1 MKKYWRKVT
10 SGFMALVMCLS
21 AFMGIGATTA
31 FAAGESANVYMV
43 SFPRDGDANYGAT
56 WGHPDLQFK
65 NGWHSGRSRYTT
77 VRAMNSYDGNICY
90 CIEIGVS
97 QETGD
102 RYTNFGEDFW
112 DNYPSSFNDVL
123 EPDEIK
129 SFIGR
134 IFQYGYTGSISTSW
148 RSQNSGA
155 DNLAHAY
162 ATQLLIWE
170 TVIGERDSNFNHA
183 GTNGSSAIADLVAG
197 DHPLRSQIFSYYNSI
212 VNSVQNHT
220 RIPSFMEKS
229 RHKADTISLD
239 WDGTQYKAVLV
250 DRNNVVGNFS
260 FSSSDRNLHFEVQG
274 DSLIITTDVAPE
286 EPVVIKAEN
295 TRLHRRGVITWTDGI
310 YGPDGRKQDT
320 VTYAQ
325 EVSDPVKGFL
335 NVKVD
340 AGSAK
345 IVKTSEDGVVE
356 GITFN
361 VSGNGINTTV
371 KTGADGTIQIDN
383 LMPGVYTVTEQ
394 SYDRY
399 EPQETHRVTVVA
411 GQVAAVNFNNVLK
424 RGDLQVIKNSEDN
437 LVEGVTFHLYG
448 TSLSGIAVDEY
459 AVTDASGVASFND
472 ILISGTTPYTI
483 EEVDTAIR
491 YVVPENQTAPIN
503 WNDVTTRTF
512 TNILKKF
519 AVTVT
524 KSDVEKG
531 HPQGDATLAGAKY
544 GIFKGEQ
551 LVDEYYTDENGQFT
565 TKEYIC
571 GYDWTVKE
579 LEPSEGYLLDS
590 TVHKVGAE
598 PELYTVEHNL
608 TANDVTE
615 QVMKGNIAII
625 KHTDDGET
633 QVETPEAGAEFQI
646 YLKKAGSFDAAD
658 PDERD
663 TIVCDENGF
672 GQTKNMPYGTYTVHQ
687 TKGWDGRELMNDF
700 DVLIAKDGQ
709 TYHFI
714 INNRNF
720 ESYIKVVKVD
730 AETGNTIPYAGAGF
744 QIYDPSGSLVLMTF
758 TYPEPTTIDT
768 FYTNAE
774 GTLVTPEKLEY
785 GTGYSVVEVQAPYG
799 YVLDQ
804 TPIYFDVTED
814 NSTDADGITIIK
826 VEKPNMAQKGTISV
840 GKTGE
845 VFAGVT
851 AVGGSE
857 NQPTV
862 YQPAYAVQGL
872 AGAVYEIRA
881 AEDIITPDGTVRAV
895 KGEIV
900 DTVTTG
906 TDGFIKSKELYLG
919 KYEVQEI
926 TAPEGMVLNGEIHTV
941 ELVYAGQDVAV
952 TETATS
958 FQNDRQKVQI
968 SLEKSLEI
976 NELFGIGN
984 NGEIKNISFGL
995 FAGGELVAADGT
1007 SIPVDGLIEIITLDE
1022 NGKAVVKTDLPMG
1035 SYYVQEL
1042 ATDNAYILSDEKYP
1056 VVFEY
1061 AGQDIAQ
1068 VNLTVNNG
1076 EAITNQLKY
1085 GSVSGMK
1092 VDQDGNGLGG
1102 ALIGLF
1108 KSDDMEFTA
1117 DNALMTATSADDG
1130 SFSFANVPYGSW
1142 FIREIKQPV
1151 GYTLNDTVWNVII
1164 SENAQIVEIQIE
1176 NKLIHGNVS
1185 LTKVDAEYPDNKLTG
1200 AVFEIYT
1207 DTNGSGELD
1216 SEDVLI
1222 GTLNE
1227 TETGVYTMYDLLYG
1241 RYFVKETKAPDGFIQ
1256 DNGVYEVFI
1265 DTDGMT
1271 YEVENKAGVGFIN
1284 EAMRGNLKI
1293 VKTSSDG
1300 NVKGFAFKISG
1311 PNGFE
1316 TVLETN
1322 EKGEIYLDNLRIGEY
1337 TVSEVAN
1344 SASAMYEMPA
1354 DKKAAVQT
1362 GSTTVVEMH
1371 NVLRDTPQTGDNSK
1385 LGLWIALA
1393 GLSAVGAVTS
1403 GVFLY
1408 YKKKKEGN
1416 D

>member
-10 SGFMALVMCLS
+10 SGFMAMVMCLS
-21 AFMGIGATTA
+21 VFMGIGTTTA
-31 FAAGESANVYMV
+31 FAAGESAKVYMV
-43 SFPRDGDANYGAT
+43 SFPRDGDANYSAN
-56 WGHPDLQFK
+56 WGHPELHYK
-65 NGWHSGRSRYTT
+65 NGWHSGVSRYTSI
-77 VRAMNSYDGNICY
+77 RAMNSYDGNICY
-90 CIEIGVS
+90 CIEPGVS
-97 QETGD
+97 QRTGD
-102 RYTNFGEDFW
+102 SFASRGEDFW
-112 DNYPSSFNDVL
+112 DNYPSSYNDVL
-123 EPDEIK
+123 SPREIK

-134 IFQYGYTGSISTSW
+134 IFQYGYTGQISTSW
-148 RSQNSGA
+148 RSQNSGG

-162 ATQLLIWE
+162 ATQILIWE

-183 GTNGSSAIADLVAG
+183 GTNGCSAILDCVAG
-197 DHPLRSQIFSYYNSI
+197 DHPLRGQILNYYNYI
-212 VNSVQNHT
+212 VSSVQNHT
-220 RIPSFMEKS
+220 TVPSFMEKAPN
-229 RHKADTISLD
+229 RAMTVSLD

-250 DRNNVVGNFS
+250 DSNNVVGNFS
-260 FSSSDRNLHFEVQG
+260 FSSADRNLRFEVQG
-274 DSLIITTDVAPE
+274 DSLVITTDVAPS
-286 EPVVIKAEN
+286 EPVSIKAEN
-295 TRLHRRGVITWTDGI
+295 SRLQRRGVITWTDGV
-310 YGPDGRKQDT
+310 YGPNGNTQDT

-325 EVSDPVKGFL
+325 EVTDPVQGFL
-335 NVKVD
+335 KVKVD

-411 GQVAAVNFNNVLK
+411 GQVATVNFNNVLK

-483 EEVDTAIR
+483 EEVDTAVR
-491 YVVPENQTAPIN
+491 YVVPENQTAPVH
-503 WNDVTTRTF
+503 WNDVTNRTF

-519 AVTVT
+519 SVTVT

-633 QVETPEAGAEFQI
+633 QIETPEEGAEFQI

-687 TKGWDGRELMNDF
+687 TKGWDGRELMKDF
-700 DVLIAKDGQ
+700 DVLIARDGQ

-730 AETGNTIPYAGAGF
+730 AETGKTIPYAGAGF
-744 QIYDPSGSLVLMTF
+744 QIYDPYGNLITMTF

-826 VEKPNMAQKGTISV
+826 VEKPNIAQKGTISV

-851 AVGGSE
+851 AVGGSD
-857 NQPTV
+857 NQPAA
-862 YQPAYAVQGL
+862 YQPVYAVQGL
-872 AGAVYEIRA
+872 AGAVYEIRT

-895 KGEIV
+895 KGELV

-926 TAPEGMVLNGEIHTV
+926 QAPDGMVLNGEIHTV
-941 ELVYAGQDVAV
+941 ELVYAGQDIAV

-968 SLEKSLEI
+968 SLEKALEI

-984 NGEIKNISFGL
+984 NGEIKNVSFGL
-995 FAGGELVAADGT
+995 FASEELIAADGT

-1022 NGKAVVKTDLPMG
+1022 NGKAVIKTDLPMG

-1061 AGQDIAQ
+1061 AGQDVVQ
-1068 VNLTVNNG
+1068 VNIAVNNG
-1076 EAITNQLKY
+1076 EAIGNKLKY

-1092 VDQDGNGLGG
+1092 VDQDGKALGG

-1108 KSDDMEFTA
+1108 KSDDIEFTKE
-1117 DNALMTATSADDG
+1117 NALMTTTSADDG
-1130 SFSFANVPYGSW
+1130 SFSFANIPYGSW
-1142 FIREIKQPV
+1142 FVREIKQPT

-1164 SENAQIVEIQIE
+1164 SENEQIVEIRIE

-1185 LTKVDAEYPDNKLTG
+1185 LTKVDAEYPDNKLAG
-1200 AVFEIYT
+1200 AVFEIYA

-1216 SEDVLI
+1216 SEDKLI

-1227 TETGVYTMYDLLYG
+1227 SETGIYTMYDLLYG
-1241 RYFVKETKAPDGFIQ
+1241 RYFVKETKAPDGFVQ
-1256 DNGVYEVFI
+1256 DTGIYEVFI
-1265 DTDGMT
+1265 DTDGKT
-1271 YEVENKAGVGFIN
+1271 YVVENKAGIGFIN

-1300 NVKGFAFKISG
+1300 KVKGFAFKISG

-1322 EKGEIYLDNLRIGEY
+1322 ENGEIHLDNLRIGEY
-1337 TVSEVAN
+1337 TISEVAN
-1344 SASAMYEMPA
+1344 SVSAMYEMPA

-1371 NVLRDTPQTGDNSK
+1371 NVLRDTPQTGDNSMV
-1385 LGLWIALA
+1385 GLWIALA

-1408 YKKKKEGN
+1408 KKKKEEN
-1416 D
+1416 E